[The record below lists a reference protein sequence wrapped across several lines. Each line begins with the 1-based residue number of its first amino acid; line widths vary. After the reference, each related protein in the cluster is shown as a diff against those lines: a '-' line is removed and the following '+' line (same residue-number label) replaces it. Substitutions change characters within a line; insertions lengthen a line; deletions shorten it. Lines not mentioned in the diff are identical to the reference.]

1 MGDYSVDSPSQFGWF
16 KTTSA
21 PLTANLQTDGAWQRP
36 ARGTFGTV
44 GRNEIFGP
52 SFQQLDMSFFKTFAI
67 NERHKLQFRAESY
80 NFTNHT
86 NLANPNGCVD
96 CPGVAGRIFGAFASY
111 VPRQWQLGMRY
122 SF

>member
-1 MGDYSVDSPSQFGWF
+1 MPTQH

-21 PLTANLQTDGAWQRP
+21 PLTSNLQTDGAWQRP

-52 SFQQLDMSFFKTFAI
+52 SFQQLDMSFFKSFAI
-67 NERHKLQFRAESY
+67 TEKHNIQFRAEIY
-80 NFTNHT
+80 NFTNQV
-86 NLANPNGCVD
+86 NLANPNSCVD
-96 CPGVAGRIFGAFASY
+96 CPGVAGRIFGAFAAY
-111 VPRQWQLGMRY
+111 VPRQAQLGLRY